1 LALSDDC
8 SEQFPSRT
16 FDLNVPVE
24 FHRQSFQINETLER
38 LQSIENNFDVQEDSI
53 ELEKKLKKK
62 LDEGNRIYHMTP
74 LNEFYTSLKTDPANG
89 LTNEVIISK
98 NFEKRSSIQIYCP
111 AILFFSPLMQYIC

>member
-1 LALSDDC
+1 M
-8 SEQFPSRT
+8 
-16 FDLNVPVE
+16 PVE

-111 AILFFSPLMQYIC
+111 AILCFSP